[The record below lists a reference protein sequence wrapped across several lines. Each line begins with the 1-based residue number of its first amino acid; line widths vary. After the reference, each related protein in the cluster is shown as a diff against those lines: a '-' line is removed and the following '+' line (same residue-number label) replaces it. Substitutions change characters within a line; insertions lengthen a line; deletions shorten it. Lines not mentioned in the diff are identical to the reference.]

1 MRVAGHGAH
10 WANKVGPPRVMTG
23 FARGPALIAFYLFL
37 IFCTPH
43 RDAYM
48 NGWTDRRTDVSQE
61 GTSGPKGPPCRLPSP
76 RFISKC
82 LCYTSSPRRGVA
94 PDRVMHRGTCSI
106 SHGSLAWDDGRWE
119 GQGVWIGAYSSY
131 ELTDLQL
138 EQTRTGGCGSK
149 SGSIQ
154 IVKARKGRKCRD
166 GKGCGN
172 DSRSEFLVE
181 LAIDLATTTPRSPLA
196 FFVKQVEIDVML
208 MEFREISANHML
220 SCAAA
225 VEVGGKAGPSQ
236 KY

>member
-10 WANKVGPPRVMTG
+10 WVNKVGPPRVMTG
-23 FARGPALIAFYLFL
+23 FALGPALIAFYLFL
-37 IFCTPH
+37 VFCTPH

-82 LCYTSSPRRGVA
+82 LCYTSSPHRGVT
-94 PDRVMHRGTCSI
+94 PDRVMHRDTCSI
-106 SHGSLAWDDGRWE
+106 SYGSLAWDDDRWE
-119 GQGVWIGAYSSY
+119 GQGVWIGAYFSY

-138 EQTRTGGCGSK
+138 EQSDRS
-149 SGSIQ
+149 SSLE

-166 GKGCGN
+166 GKGRGN

-225 VEVGGKAGPSQ
+225 AEVGGKAGLSQ